1 MANTFINT
9 DIFNGFIWNS
19 RSYEVKVLV
28 VVNDRST
35 VIVCSGCCM
44 RLGIISSV
52 YENRL
57 LSCSRDGCRSYK
69 TSE

>member
-52 YENRL
+52 Y
-57 LSCSRDGCRSYK
+57 
-69 TSE
+69 